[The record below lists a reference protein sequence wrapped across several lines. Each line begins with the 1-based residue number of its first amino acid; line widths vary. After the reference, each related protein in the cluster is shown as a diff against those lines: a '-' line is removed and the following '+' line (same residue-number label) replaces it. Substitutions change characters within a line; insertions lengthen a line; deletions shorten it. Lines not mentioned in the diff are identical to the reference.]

1 MRQSVINMTFDKI
14 KTSFQTIRPLLRSRL
29 PEIAAVVLLVM
40 VGIMGWLIWEYN
52 RTVELLQHTVDV
64 EKSILEVFSNVQDAE
79 SGNRGYILTGDD
91 LFLRH
96 YNDSVLKIDGDLA
109 RLQRLVSDNPEQER
123 TLTSLKLD
131 IDDRYVSLKNSIEL
145 RRTKGIDAAI
155 ISIREGS
162 GREAMEKVRANISQL
177 EFTENK
183 LHLSRI
189 ANVKLVTVAGLIA
202 AGLAL
207 IIVVGSMWAWI
218 WNTRRDAGDLLKMVA
233 EREQNEMQIRQMQK
247 IEAVGQLTGGLA
259 HDFNNMLAI
268 IIGALNLIQRRI
280 ASGDTNV
287 SKFVTAAMEG
297 ATRAATLTSRLMVFS
312 RQLPLAPQQLD
323 VNDLVSGMSDLV
335 RRTLGETITTIIV
348 LGGEVWP
355 TKADPGQL
363 ENAIVNLAVNA
374 RDAMPSGGKL
384 TIETANC
391 HFEDG
396 TAIRH
401 GVPPG
406 EYIGITV
413 TDTGIGMTHEV
424 TAKAFDPF
432 YTTKEVGKGTG
443 LGLSQV
449 YGFIRQMG
457 GFVKLDSEIGH
468 GTAIKMY
475 LPRLHNANAKTKL
488 KIATK
493 AIAPDMRETNSNHI
507 ILVVEDEIRVR
518 EMSVASLRELGYTVI
533 HADGAK
539 NGLKLL
545 DAMPQTTVLFTDIVM
560 PEINGRQLATE
571 ALLRRPDLKV
581 LYTTGFAR
589 DTIVLGEDLELG
601 LHLIPK
607 PFTIEQLAAKMNVFL
622 AEVEPKNFKQ

>member
-1 MRQSVINMTFDKI
+1 MKSDRI
-14 KTSFQTIRPLLRSRL
+14 KASLQNIRLMLGSRL

-79 SGNRGYILTGDD
+79 SGNRGYILTGDE
-91 LFLRH
+91 LFLKH
-96 YNDSVLKIDGDLA
+96 YNDSILKLDGDLA
-109 RLQRLVSDNPEQER
+109 ELQRLLSDNPEQER
-123 TLTSLKLD
+123 TLTSLKLA
-131 IDDRYVSLKNSIEL
+131 IDDRFSSLKKSIDL
-145 RRTKGIDAAI
+145 RRSKGIDAAI
-155 ISIREGS
+155 ISIREGG
-162 GREAMEKVRANISQL
+162 GREAMEEVRSNISQL
-177 EFTENK
+177 EATENK

-189 ANVKLVTVAGLIA
+189 ANVKLVTLAGLVA

-218 WNTRRDAGDLLKMVA
+218 WNTRRDARDLLKMVA
-233 EREQNEMQIRQMQK
+233 EREQNETQIRQMQK

-268 IIGALNLIQRRI
+268 IIGALNLIQRRL

-287 SKFVTAAMEG
+287 TQFVTAAMEG

-323 VNDLVSGMSDLV
+323 VNDLVVGMSDLL
-335 RRTLGETITTIIV
+335 RRTLGETITTVIV
-348 LGGEVWP
+348 LGAGVWP

-363 ENAIVNLAVNA
+363 ENAIVNLSVNA

-391 HFEDG
+391 HFRDG

-413 TDTGIGMTHEV
+413 ADTGMGMTDEV
-424 TAKAFDPF
+424 SAKAFDPF

-449 YGFIRQMG
+449 YGFISQMG
-457 GFVKLDSEIGH
+457 GFVKLDSEVGV
-468 GTAIKMY
+468 GTTIKMY
-475 LPRLHNANAKTKL
+475 LPRLNNASTETKL

-493 AIAPDMRETNSNHI
+493 AVALDLREINSNHI
-507 ILVVEDEIRVR
+507 ILVVEDETRVR
-518 EMSVASLRELGYTVI
+518 EMCVASLRELGYTVI

-545 DAMPQTTVLFTDIVM
+545 DATPQTKVLFTDIVM

-607 PFTIEQLAAKMNVFL
+607 PFTMEQLAAKMIVVL
-622 AEVEPKNFKQ
+622 AEAEPKSFKQ